1 MQPLSLYQF
10 STKCSIE
17 PPALPMGGW
26 SYPSFG
32 KEQCGCECESESR
45 CGCGCVCESGCECV
59 CESESECECAEL
71 IWPLHKF
78 LTLVENMIITNLKGH
93 FN

>member
-1 MQPLSLYQF
+1 
-10 STKCSIE
+10 
-17 PPALPMGGW
+17 MGV
-26 SYPSFG
+26 S
-32 KEQCGCECESESR
+32 
-45 CGCGCVCESGCECV
+45 GCVKVKMGVSV
-59 CESESECECAEL
+59 CESESECAEL